1 MNPLWVQK
9 KTSDEEFAP
18 PHHCKPSHGATRM
31 NAYSQSSGTST
42 LSATQE
48 AHDANGCGNGL
59 GIDLPT
65 GLLTIGQCSRL
76 FGLSICKIRLEV
88 KAGKIPCIRLPSNH
102 RRFAPSSFLPYLG
115 MEQGKSSGS
124 NKGLRISLM
133 GRVSGAHEQVKKND
147 EGTSQLDRQM
157 DRLRLWSKEHHP
169 DAHITEY
176 VRKSSG
182 LNLGCKVLLQCL
194 TNIMLHKADML
205 VLTNT
210 ERLCRWGREIIEL
223 ICRFNNCKLI
233 FIEESIDKTEEM
245 ELTEDLMAI
254 IHIFAARKMGLRSAK
269 NNQAN
274 PTPIVLNKIL
284 TWAFKDKMSS
294 YAITAKLKETGD
306 HLDPRGKSLSRR
318 VVRRL
323 IDSNKA
329 LADSFSMSNSPASS
343 SGLKE
348 FCKEHVRKT
357 IGGKR
362 NLQFGKLVKM
372 YRDFA
377 KAKGLNPVSNRAVE
391 RFLIKN
397 FVDCP
402 ITKDPATN
410 KRTIAGIW
418 IHK

>member
-1 MNPLWVQK
+1 MA
-9 KTSDEEFAP
+9 T
-18 PHHCKPSHGATRM
+18 SHG
-31 NAYSQSSGTST
+31 NGSSFALTT
-42 LSATQE
+42 VE
-48 AHDANGCGNGL
+48 AGSDAASGL

-65 GLLTIGQCSRL
+65 GLLTIGQSSRL
-76 FGLSICKIRLEV
+76 FGLSIGKIRLEV
-88 KAGKIPCIRLPSNH
+88 KAGRIPCILLPSKH
-102 RRFAPSSFLPYLG
+102 RRFAPSAFLQYLG
-115 MEQGKSSGS
+115 QTQEKTVGPS
-124 NKGLRISLM
+124 KGLRISLM
-133 GRVSGAHEQVKKND
+133 ARVSGAHEQVKKND
-147 EGTSQLDRQM
+147 EGTSQLDRQLE
-157 DRLRLWSKEHHP
+157 RLRTWAKEHHP
-169 DAHITEY
+169 TAQITEY

-194 TNIMLHKADML
+194 TNIMLHKADLL

-233 FIEESIDKTEEM
+233 FIEEAIDKSEEM

-274 PTPIVLNKIL
+274 PSPPVLNKIL
-284 TWAFKDKMSS
+284 TWAFKDKLST
-294 YAITAKLKETGD
+294 YAITAKLKETGEN
-306 HLDPRGKSLSRR
+306 LDPRGKPLSRR

-323 IDSNKA
+323 IEQNKA
-329 LADSFSMSNSPASS
+329 LADSFTMTSPATS

-362 NLQFGKLVKM
+362 NLQFAKLVKA
-372 YRDFA
+372 YRTFA
-377 KAKGLNPVSNRAVE
+377 AAKGLNPVSNRAVE
-391 RFLIKN
+391 RFLIKS
-397 FVDCP
+397 FPDCP
-402 ITKDPATN
+402 ITKDPTTN
-410 KRTIAGIW
+410 KRTIAGLW